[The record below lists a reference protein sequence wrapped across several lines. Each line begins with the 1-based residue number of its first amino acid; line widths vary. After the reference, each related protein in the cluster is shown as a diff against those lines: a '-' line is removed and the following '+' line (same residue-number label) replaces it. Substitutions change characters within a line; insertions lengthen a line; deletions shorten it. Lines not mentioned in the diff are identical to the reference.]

1 MFGDL
6 AGLSVRQ
13 MLVQFL
19 NLCLVGSTAFM
30 SWKALS
36 LAVDCESPVVVVLSG
51 SMEPAFQRGDL
62 LFLSNL
68 PSLAKIGD
76 IVVYNIAERKIPI
89 VHRVI
94 KSHVA
99 APGTDAHFG
108 RKRATSSRG
117 VRVNPIAQPED
128 APKQYL
134 LTKGDNNDDDD
145 LSLYAPGQ
153 SYLDRKEDVVGI
165 AKGFMPYVGMVT
177 LMMND
182 YPALRYVLL
191 GGMGLTALISRE

>member
-6 AGLSVRQ
+6 AGLSIRQ

-68 PSLAKIGD
+68 RSTAKIGD
-76 IVVYNIAERKIPI
+76 IVVYNIEDRKIPI

-94 KSHVA
+94 KQHTGQ
-99 APGTDAHFG
+99 PGTDARFG
-108 RKRATSSRG
+108 RKRTKSNRG
-117 VRVNPIAQPED
+117 PRVNPMAQPDD

-134 LTKGDNNDDDD
+134 LTKGDNNSDDD

-153 SYLDRKEDVVGI
+153 MYLDRKEDVVGI
-165 AKGFMPYVGMVT
+165 ATGFMPYVGMVT

-191 GGMGLTALISRE
+191 GGMGLTALVSRE